1 MSQISRELISSI
13 VDEVLEKEETL
24 RGIDREKIIN
34 FISQHAYVID
44 PNIDHDELFRRIR
57 DVMILESRKEITI
70 DPI

>member
-13 VDEVLEKEETL
+13 VDEVLEKDETL

-34 FISQHAYVID
+34 FISQHVYVMD

-57 DVMILESRKEITI
+57 DIMILESTKEITI